1 MAKPEWGTK
10 RRCTN
15 TSCAAPYYDLNRQ
28 PIVCP
33 KCGTTFQPDAVLKP
47 RRARPEEKAAP
58 VPKARAPLPIA
69 EAEEEG
75 EVKPDEE
82 ELIEDPSEL
91 GEDKD
96 DVAEVVDD
104 GDAAEE
110 R

>member
-15 TSCAAPYYDLNRQ
+15 TACGAPYYDLNRQ
-28 PIVCP
+28 PVVCP

-47 RRARPEEKAAP
+47 RRARPEEKPVP
-58 VPKARAPLPIA
+58 VPKPRPPLPVA
-69 EAEEEG
+69 DEEE
-75 EVKPDEE
+75 VAAKPDEE

-96 DVAEVVDD
+96 DVAEVVDEGNTPD
-104 GDAAEE
+104 E